1 MRASLVTL
9 LLLALAALVAC
20 GGEDTP
26 PEGLGQENET
36 PVARL
41 SLPSDGRA
49 GEPVLLDGSAS
60 TDDTL
65 VQMWWFD
72 PGDGSPLLRASS
84 PQLYHTY
91 QEPGA
96 YTVTLSVLDDTG
108 TKDTDRGE
116 IIIR

>member
-1 MRASLVTL
+1 MRA
-9 LLLALAALVAC
+9 ALAALLALLLTLAAC
-20 GGEDTP
+20 GGEDEI
-26 PEGLGQENET
+26 PEGLGQANET

-41 SLPSDGRA
+41 SLPSDARA
-49 GEPVLLDGSAS
+49 GQPVLLDGASS
-60 TDDTL
+60 TDDTA

-91 QEPGA
+91 QAPGA

-116 IIIR
+116 IIVR